1 MGGTRRTGARP
12 ALRETTDAMNRLR
25 RLTVEVTSAIE
36 SELSLSLPQAL
47 ALEAVGDG
55 ARQVS
60 EVARRVF
67 AHVSSASRVVDQ
79 LVTAGLVTRDP
90 DPDDRRAVLLEVTA
104 DGKLMLEELETVRT
118 RTLGRVIDR
127 LDEDEVDDL
136 NRVICRLADAIEE
149 TFADEA

>member
-1 MGGTRRTGARP
+1 MSGTRRVGARP

-60 EVARRVF
+60 EVARRAY
-67 AHVSSASRVVDQ
+67 AHVSSASRVIDQ

-90 DPDDRRAVLLEVTA
+90 DPDDRRAVLLDVTV
-104 DGKLMLEELETVRT
+104 DGRAMLDELETVRT
-118 RTLGRVIDR
+118 RILGRVIER
-127 LDEDEVDDL
+127 LDEEEVEDL

-149 TFADEA
+149 TFSDEV

>member
-1 MGGTRRTGARP
+1 MSGTRRTAARP
-12 ALRETTDAMNRLR
+12 SLRETTDAMNRLR
-25 RLTVEVTSAIE
+25 RLTVEVTSAID

-67 AHVSSASRVVDQ
+67 AHISSASRVVDQ
-79 LVTAGLVTRDP
+79 LVTTGLVTRDP
-90 DPDDRRAVLLEVTA
+90 DPDDRRAVVLGVTA
-104 DGKLMLEELETVRT
+104 DGKVMLDELETVRS
-118 RTLGRVIDR
+118 RMLGKVLDH

-136 NRVICRLADAIEE
+136 TRVLCRLADAIEE
-149 TFADEA
+149 TFSDEV